1 MEIITKEN
9 LTPDLDVVTTVDFD
23 NGMSIDITSI
33 DKHVYCEYDT
43 IENGFEAFVYAR
55 DGTGDYISTGE
66 LFKTIEDVEKL
77 LADDRELLGII
88 KNYTN

>member
-1 MEIITKEN
+1 MEIITKES

-33 DKHVYCEYDT
+33 DKHVYYNYDT
-43 IENGFEAFVYAR
+43 AESGFEAFVYAQ
-55 DGTGDYISTGE
+55 DGTGDYTSTGV

-88 KNYTN
+88 KDYTN